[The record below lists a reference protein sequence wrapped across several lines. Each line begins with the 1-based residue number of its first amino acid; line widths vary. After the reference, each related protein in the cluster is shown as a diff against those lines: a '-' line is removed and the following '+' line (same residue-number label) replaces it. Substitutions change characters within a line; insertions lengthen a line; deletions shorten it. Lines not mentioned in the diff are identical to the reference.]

1 MGAPAMS
8 INVDGNLHA
17 LAQYERQQDALQ
29 RADDELE
36 EKMTEIWDTPALLVQ
51 AIREASGLD
60 QVDDAIEKHAR
71 RMIEEKNNEHD

>member
-1 MGAPAMS
+1 MNQH
-8 INVDGNLHA
+8 IDGNLAA
-17 LAQYERQQDALQ
+17 LAVYEKQQDALQ

-71 RMIEEKNNEHD
+71 RMLAERERGE

>member
-1 MGAPAMS
+1 MT
-8 INVDGNLHA
+8 INIDGNAHA

-29 RADDELE
+29 RADDALE
-36 EKMTEIWDTPALLVQ
+36 EAMSEIWDTPALLVQ

-71 RMIEEKNNEHD
+71 RILAERERD

>member
-1 MGAPAMS
+1 MS
-8 INVDGNLHA
+8 INIDGNAHA
-17 LAQYERQQDALQ
+17 LRQYERQQDALQ

-60 QVDDAIEKHAR
+60 QVDDAIEKHAKR
-71 RMIEEKNNEHD
+71 ILAERERGE

>member
-1 MGAPAMS
+1 MS
-8 INVDGNLHA
+8 INIDGNLAA
-17 LAQYERQQDALQ
+17 LAVYEKQQDALQ

-60 QVDDAIEKHAR
+60 QVDDAIEKHAKR
-71 RMIEEKNNEHD
+71 ILAERERGE